1 MDALSDPEDF
11 AAFEEAVTASTFAPW
26 AVLMAEKFAADIPG
40 YGVTGTPGVVLNGE
54 KVATPANPDELHA
67 LLSDGSTAG
76 SRA

>member
-1 MDALSDPEDF
+1 
-11 AAFEEAVTASTFAPW
+11 
-26 AVLMAEKFAADIPG
+26 MAEKFAADIPG